1 MLTNAAQLLHSAS
14 KQPYIGF
21 YAFCL
26 ELLMQCKDLTA
37 GSDPV
42 INGAASPL
50 VEAQLLGPALRG
62 NELEIEGRGTVGP

>member
-1 MLTNAAQLLHSAS
+1 MLLNYYTQPPNSLILGFMAQ
-14 KQPYIGF
+14 
-21 YAFCL
+21 FCL